1 MPKRSSTNDVILPIK
16 RFANQTA
23 WKRWLGAHHA
33 SSSGIWMAI
42 AKNGSG
48 LASVSYADAI
58 DGALCYGWIDGQKQK
73 LDECRWL
80 QKFTPRGKRSI
91 WSEINRAKAEK
102 LIACGEM
109 KAPGAKAIAAAKK
122 EGRWDRAYA
131 SQRAITVPDD
141 LASALRRNPK
151 AQAFF
156 DELNSA
162 NRYAILFRIHAA
174 KKPETR
180 ERRLRKFVTMLEK
193 HELIHK

>member
-1 MPKRSSTNDVILPIK
+1 
-16 RFANQTA
+16 
-23 WKRWLGAHHA
+23 
-33 SSSGIWMAI
+33 MAI

-73 LDECRWL
+73 LDECWWL

-102 LIACGEM
+102 LIARGEM
-109 KAPGAKAIAAAKK
+109 KAPGAKVIAAAKK

-131 SQRAITVPDD
+131 SQRTITVPDD
-141 LASALRRNPK
+141 LASALRRNPG

-156 DELNSA
+156 DGLNSA

-193 HELIHK
+193 HELLHK